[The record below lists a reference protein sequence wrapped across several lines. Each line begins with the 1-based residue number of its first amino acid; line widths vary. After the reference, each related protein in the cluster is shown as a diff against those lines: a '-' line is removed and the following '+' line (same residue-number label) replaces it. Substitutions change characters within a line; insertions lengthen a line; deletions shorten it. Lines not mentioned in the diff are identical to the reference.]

1 MKKEKKKT
9 KIVTVLY
16 RHFVN
21 LFSFLRLRDCREY
34 VYSDGNNLHIL
45 STIDTLQP

>member
-1 MKKEKKKT
+1 MKKKKK
-9 KIVTVLY
+9 KLKLLPYY